1 LCEHVIN
8 QLNINYFL
16 NDQIFKGL
24 APEPVVVMTLTM
36 IEDEKFDQTF
46 NRKNRD
52 GEKDEI
58 LLSKDET
65 KNEVTETKVDMQAIR
80 IDAKETQVK
89 EEEIRIGVKVEDKNQ
104 IDFKNID
111 ENEEILTE
119 FESSPV
125 SKGKN

>member
-1 LCEHVIN
+1 
-8 QLNINYFL
+8 
-16 NDQIFKGL
+16 
-24 APEPVVVMTLTM
+24 MTLTM